1 MNPKPTN
8 SKPFTQVPE
17 SSHLLLEP
25 SHLLLPL
32 LDQSARL
39 TLSLIESVAIMPLR
53 FSQRRRLERILA
65 RLTKV
70 TTQVAKVA
78 TS

>member
-8 SKPFTQVPE
+8 SKPFTQVHE

-39 TLSLIESVAIMPLR
+39 TVRLIENIASLPLR
-53 FSQRRRLERILA
+53 FSERRRLERILA
-65 RLTKV
+65 RLTKFAV
-70 TTQVAKVA
+70 
-78 TS
+78 S